1 MCSVSNPH
9 CSALKISTCQG
20 KSLTCLRESLTINRG
35 KSLHESEDKGI
46 TETRKQRQTE
56 YDRFCYKHDKRSTER
71 LDHFVQGEPFLERL
85 YFVRAIDVMLAG
97 FTTTL
102 GFSVKEDGSSRFG
115 DDKEVEDLNETAK
128 DELGPANPSPN
139 LS

>member
-1 MCSVSNPH
+1 M
-9 CSALKISTCQG
+9 
-20 KSLTCLRESLTINRG
+20 
-35 KSLHESEDKGI
+35 
-46 TETRKQRQTE
+46 
-56 YDRFCYKHDKRSTER
+56 F
-71 LDHFVQGEPFLERL
+71 
-85 YFVRAIDVMLAG
+85 AG